1 MTIFF
6 YYNNALVFPLCSV
19 HIRFSLIYYDTYLFC
34 EQKNPIDLKKKK
46 KKKKK
51 MKEKKKKKK
60 KMMQNSIS
68 RVRNQNMHHYV
79 VELPRSCLNQSLNSL
94 SVKYIYDK
102 DLVIFNVSRRM
113 KRCDFNV
120 QVQSSRRFIWLMSQL
135 STSCSHLRIY
145 FEKCY
150 VYNIFTILSQQI
162 LSCRLLVSKKVI

>member
-6 YYNNALVFPLCSV
+6 YYNNTLVFPLCSV
-19 HIRFSLIYYDTYLFC
+19 HIRFSLIYCDTYL
-34 EQKNPIDLKKKK
+34 
-46 KKKKK
+46 
-51 MKEKKKKKK
+51 
-60 KMMQNSIS
+60 QNSIS